1 MAETMNMKELFALLV
16 RRCRAVLL
24 TALIFAVLLG
34 GVQAFRTSRS
44 NSDESDVSA
53 EEQIASQYA
62 DLAALKQQLT
72 TTKAKVASLQ
82 EYVVQ
87 APLMEID
94 PYRVYTTTML
104 IGLTPAENAP
114 GVSASQEYSDA
125 ENAPGDSASQEYSD
139 GAVCAA
145 WLAGTDIQKLAAD
158 TSFAEIGN
166 LYLQDLFSAKPLSG
180 GVLSLRTYGTS
191 QERAE
196 ELADMLY
203 QGLHRQFS
211 GESSSMPTVN
221 AVLSS
226 ATLCETNT
234 EIADKQDK
242 IFKELTTAKES
253 LTTLTS
259 KVQSQESAL
268 PHDDETPSPVKSGVK
283 YAVLGFAVGIILA
296 CLWILVK
303 AMFSGRIETAGQ
315 LETMG
320 DAPYWGTLAVAKRKS
335 DRWADAILGETL
347 WADRNAAAA
356 HLADRVAAC
365 DSASAGIAIISSLSD
380 QPEELDDFV
389 AALKDRDYS
398 VSVIMN
404 VASDPAAFACL
415 KKNGL
420 ILLAER
426 RGMTRMERLKAV
438 NKLMHS
444 FSRKANGTF
453 FF

>member
-53 EEQIASQYA
+53 EEKIASQYA

-82 EYVVQ
+82 EYTTH

-114 GVSASQEYSDA
+114 G
-125 ENAPGDSASQEYSD
+125 GSASQEYSD

-211 GESSSMPTVN
+211 GESSSTPTVN

-268 PHDDETPSPVKSGVK
+268 PHGDETPSPVKSGVK

-315 LETMG
+315 LEAMG
-320 DAPYWGTLAVAKRKS
+320 GAPYWGTLAVAKRKS

-438 NKLMHS
+438 HTLMHS

>member
-53 EEQIASQYA
+53 EEKIASQYA

-114 GVSASQEYSDA
+114 VA
-125 ENAPGDSASQEYSD
+125 SASQEYSD

-211 GESSSMPTVN
+211 GESSSIPTVN

-259 KVQSQESAL
+259 KVQSQELAL

-303 AMFSGRIETAGQ
+303 AVFSGRIETAGQ
-315 LETMG
+315 LEAMG
-320 DAPYWGTLAVAKRKS
+320 GAPYWGTLAVAKRKS
-335 DRWADAILGETL
+335 DRWADAILEETL
-347 WADRNAAAA
+347 WADRQAAAA

-438 NKLMHS
+438 HTLMHS

>member
-82 EYVVQ
+82 EYTTH

-114 GVSASQEYSDA
+114 GA
-125 ENAPGDSASQEYSD
+125 SASQEYSD

-211 GESSSMPTVN
+211 GESSSIPTVN

-303 AMFSGRIETAGQ
+303 ALFSGRIETAGQ
-315 LETMG
+315 LEAMSG
-320 DAPYWGTLAVAKRKS
+320 APYWGTLAVAKRKS
-335 DRWADAILGETL
+335 DRWADSILGETL
-347 WADRNAAAA
+347 WADRKAAAA

-365 DSASAGIAIISSLSD
+365 DSASAGITIISSLSD

-389 AALKDRDYS
+389 AALRDRDYS

-404 VASDPAAFACL
+404 VATDPTAFACL
-415 KKNGL
+415 KKEGL

-438 NKLMHS
+438 DKLMHS

>member
-114 GVSASQEYSDA
+114 VA
-125 ENAPGDSASQEYSD
+125 SASQEYSD

-211 GESSSMPTVN
+211 GESSSIPTVN

-259 KVQSQESAL
+259 KVQSQELAL

-303 AMFSGRIETAGQ
+303 AVFSGRIETAGQ

-320 DAPYWGTLAVAKRKS
+320 GAPYWGTLAVAKRKS
-335 DRWADAILGETL
+335 DRWADAILEETL
-347 WADRNAAAA
+347 WADRQAAAA
-356 HLADRVAAC
+356 HLVDRVAAC

-380 QPEELDDFV
+380 QAEELDDFV

-438 NKLMHS
+438 HTLMHS
-444 FSRKANGTF
+444 LSRKANGTF

>member
-1 MAETMNMKELFALLV
+1 M
-16 RRCRAVLL
+16 
-24 TALIFAVLLG
+24 
-34 GVQAFRTSRS
+34 
-44 NSDESDVSA
+44 
-53 EEQIASQYA
+53 
-62 DLAALKQQLT
+62 
-72 TTKAKVASLQ
+72 
-82 EYVVQ
+82 
-87 APLMEID
+87 
-94 PYRVYTTTML
+94 
-104 IGLTPAENAP
+104 
-114 GVSASQEYSDA
+114 
-125 ENAPGDSASQEYSD
+125 
-139 GAVCAA
+139 
-145 WLAGTDIQKLAAD
+145 
-158 TSFAEIGN
+158 
-166 LYLQDLFSAKPLSG
+166 
-180 GVLSLRTYGTS
+180 
-191 QERAE
+191 
-196 ELADMLY
+196 
-203 QGLHRQFS
+203 
-211 GESSSMPTVN
+211 
-221 AVLSS
+221 
-226 ATLCETNT
+226 
-234 EIADKQDK
+234 
-242 IFKELTTAKES
+242 
-253 LTTLTS
+253 
-259 KVQSQESAL
+259 QSQESAL
-268 PHDDETPSPVKSGVK
+268 PHGDETPSPVKSGVK

-320 DAPYWGTLAVAKRKS
+320 GAPYWGTLAVAKRKS

>member
-62 DLAALKQQLT
+62 DLAALKQQMT

-114 GVSASQEYSDA
+114 GA
-125 ENAPGDSASQEYSD
+125 SASQEYSD

-268 PHDDETPSPVKSGVK
+268 PPHDDETPSPVKSGVK

-320 DAPYWGTLAVAKRKS
+320 GAPYWGTLAVAKRKS

-438 NKLMHS
+438 DKLMHS

>member
-53 EEQIASQYA
+53 EEKIASQYA

-82 EYVVQ
+82 EYTTH

-114 GVSASQEYSDA
+114 G
-125 ENAPGDSASQEYSD
+125 GSASQEYSD

-211 GESSSMPTVN
+211 GESSSTPTVN

-234 EIADKQDK
+234 EIADKQDR

-268 PHDDETPSPVKSGVK
+268 PHGDETPSPVKSGVK

-315 LETMG
+315 LEAMG
-320 DAPYWGTLAVAKRKS
+320 GAPYWGTLAVAKRKS

-438 NKLMHS
+438 DKLMHS

>member
-114 GVSASQEYSDA
+114 VA
-125 ENAPGDSASQEYSD
+125 SASQEYSD

-166 LYLQDLFSAKPLSG
+166 LYLQDLFSAQPLSG

-438 NKLMHS
+438 DKLMHS

>member
-72 TTKAKVASLQ
+72 ATKAKVASLQ

-114 GVSASQEYSDA
+114 GA
-125 ENAPGDSASQEYSD
+125 SASQEYSD

-268 PHDDETPSPVKSGVK
+268 PHDDETPSPVKSRVK

-320 DAPYWGTLAVAKRKS
+320 GAPYWGTLAVAKRKS

-438 NKLMHS
+438 DKLMHS

>member
-62 DLAALKQQLT
+62 DLAALKQQMT

-114 GVSASQEYSDA
+114 GA
-125 ENAPGDSASQEYSD
+125 SASQEYSD

-211 GESSSMPTVN
+211 GESSSTPTVN

-253 LTTLTS
+253 LTTLIS

-268 PHDDETPSPVKSGVK
+268 PHGDETPSPVKSGVK

-320 DAPYWGTLAVAKRKS
+320 GAPYWGTLAVAKRKS

-438 NKLMHS
+438 DKLMHS

>member
-114 GVSASQEYSDA
+114 VA
-125 ENAPGDSASQEYSD
+125 SASQEYSD

-253 LTTLTS
+253 LTTLIS

-320 DAPYWGTLAVAKRKS
+320 GAPYWGTLAVAKRKS

-347 WADRNAAAA
+347 WADRNTAAA

-438 NKLMHS
+438 DKLMHS

>member
-53 EEQIASQYA
+53 EEKIASQYA

-82 EYVVQ
+82 EYTTH

-114 GVSASQEYSDA
+114 VA
-125 ENAPGDSASQEYSD
+125 SASQEYSD

-211 GESSSMPTVN
+211 GESSSTPTVN
-221 AVLSS
+221 TVLSS

-268 PHDDETPSPVKSGVK
+268 PHGDETPSPVKSGVK

-320 DAPYWGTLAVAKRKS
+320 GAPYWGTLAVAKRKS

-438 NKLMHS
+438 DKLMHS

>member
-114 GVSASQEYSDA
+114 VA
-125 ENAPGDSASQEYSD
+125 SASQEYSD

-191 QERAE
+191 RERAE

-211 GESSSMPTVN
+211 GESSSIPTVN

-259 KVQSQESAL
+259 KVQSQELAL

-303 AMFSGRIETAGQ
+303 AVFSGRIETAGQ

-320 DAPYWGTLAVAKRKS
+320 GAPYWGTLAVAKRKS

-404 VASDPAAFACL
+404 AASDPAAFACL
-415 KKNGL
+415 KKDGL

-426 RGMTRMERLKAV
+426 RSMTRMERLKAV
-438 NKLMHS
+438 HTLMHS

>member
-114 GVSASQEYSDA
+114 GA
-125 ENAPGDSASQEYSD
+125 SASQEYSD

-268 PHDDETPSPVKSGVK
+268 PHGDETPSPVKSGVK

-320 DAPYWGTLAVAKRKS
+320 GAPYWGTLAVAKRKS

-438 NKLMHS
+438 DKLMHS

-453 FF
+453 FC

>member
-53 EEQIASQYA
+53 EEKIASQYA

-82 EYVVQ
+82 EYTTH

-114 GVSASQEYSDA
+114 G
-125 ENAPGDSASQEYSD
+125 GSASQEYSD

-211 GESSSMPTVN
+211 GESSSTPTVN

-259 KVQSQESAL
+259 KVQSQELAL

-303 AMFSGRIETAGQ
+303 AVFSGRIETAGQ
-315 LETMG
+315 LEAMG
-320 DAPYWGTLAVAKRKS
+320 GAPYWGTLAVAKRKS
-335 DRWADAILGETL
+335 DRWADAILEETL
-347 WADRNAAAA
+347 WADRQAAAA
-356 HLADRVAAC
+356 HLADRVATC

-380 QPEELDDFV
+380 QAEELDDFV

-438 NKLMHS
+438 HTLMHS

>member
-114 GVSASQEYSDA
+114 VA
-125 ENAPGDSASQEYSD
+125 SASQEYSD

-211 GESSSMPTVN
+211 GESSSIPTVN
-221 AVLSS
+221 VVLSS

-259 KVQSQESAL
+259 KVQSQELAL

-303 AMFSGRIETAGQ
+303 AVFSGRIETAGQ
-315 LETMG
+315 LEAMG
-320 DAPYWGTLAVAKRKS
+320 GAPYWGTLAVAKRKS
-335 DRWADAILGETL
+335 DRWADAILEETL
-347 WADRNAAAA
+347 WADRQAAAA

-438 NKLMHS
+438 HTLMHS

>member
-62 DLAALKQQLT
+62 DLAALKQQMT

-114 GVSASQEYSDA
+114 GA
-125 ENAPGDSASQEYSD
+125 SASQEYSD

-253 LTTLTS
+253 LTTLIS
-259 KVQSQESAL
+259 KVQSQELAL

-320 DAPYWGTLAVAKRKS
+320 GAPYWGTLAVAKRKS

-438 NKLMHS
+438 DKLMHS

>member
-53 EEQIASQYA
+53 EEKIASQYA
-62 DLAALKQQLT
+62 DLTALKQQLT

-82 EYVVQ
+82 EYTTH

-114 GVSASQEYSDA
+114 G
-125 ENAPGDSASQEYSD
+125 GSASQEYSD

-211 GESSSMPTVN
+211 GESSSTPTVN

-268 PHDDETPSPVKSGVK
+268 PHGDETPSPVKSGVK

-315 LETMG
+315 LEAMG
-320 DAPYWGTLAVAKRKS
+320 GAPYWGTLAVAKRKS

-438 NKLMHS
+438 DKLMHS

>member
-53 EEQIASQYA
+53 EEKIASQYA

-114 GVSASQEYSDA
+114 VA
-125 ENAPGDSASQEYSD
+125 SASQEYSD

-211 GESSSMPTVN
+211 GESSSIPTVN

-259 KVQSQESAL
+259 KVQSQELAL

-303 AMFSGRIETAGQ
+303 AVFSGRIETAGQ

-320 DAPYWGTLAVAKRKS
+320 GAPYWGTLAVAKRKS

-438 NKLMHS
+438 HTLMHS

>member
-53 EEQIASQYA
+53 EEKIASQYA

-82 EYVVQ
+82 EYTTH

-114 GVSASQEYSDA
+114 VA
-125 ENAPGDSASQEYSD
+125 SASQEYSD

-211 GESSSMPTVN
+211 GESSSTPTVN
-221 AVLSS
+221 TVLSS

-268 PHDDETPSPVKSGVK
+268 PHGDETPSPVKSGVK

-303 AMFSGRIETAGQ
+303 AMFSGRIETAEQ

-320 DAPYWGTLAVAKRKS
+320 GAPYWGTLAVAKRKS

-365 DSASAGIAIISSLSD
+365 DSASAGITIISSLSD

-438 NKLMHS
+438 DKLMHS

>member
-53 EEQIASQYA
+53 EEKIASQYA

-82 EYVVQ
+82 EYTTH

-114 GVSASQEYSDA
+114 GA
-125 ENAPGDSASQEYSD
+125 SASQEYSD

-211 GESSSMPTVN
+211 GESSSTPTVN

-242 IFKELTTAKES
+242 IFKELTTTKES

-268 PHDDETPSPVKSGVK
+268 PHGDETPSPVKSGVK

-303 AMFSGRIETAGQ
+303 ALFSGRIETAGQ
-315 LETMG
+315 LEAMSG
-320 DAPYWGTLAVAKRKS
+320 APYWGTLAVAKRKS
-335 DRWADAILGETL
+335 DRWVDAILGETL
-347 WADRNAAAA
+347 WADRKAAAA

-380 QPEELDDFV
+380 QPEELDDLV

-438 NKLMHS
+438 DKLMHS

>member
-44 NSDESDVSA
+44 NSDENDVSA
-53 EEQIASQYA
+53 EEKIASQYA

-82 EYVVQ
+82 EYTTH

-114 GVSASQEYSDA
+114 GA
-125 ENAPGDSASQEYSD
+125 SASQEYSD

-211 GESSSMPTVN
+211 GESSSIPTVN

-268 PHDDETPSPVKSGVK
+268 PHGDETPSPVKSGVK

-315 LETMG
+315 LEAMG
-320 DAPYWGTLAVAKRKS
+320 GAPYWGTLAVAKRKS

-404 VASDPAAFACL
+404 VASDPAAFAYL

-438 NKLMHS
+438 DKLMHS

>member
-53 EEQIASQYA
+53 EEKIASQYA

-82 EYVVQ
+82 EYTTH

-114 GVSASQEYSDA
+114 GA
-125 ENAPGDSASQEYSD
+125 SASQEYSD

-211 GESSSMPTVN
+211 GESSSTPTVN

-268 PHDDETPSPVKSGVK
+268 PHGDETPSPVKSGVK

-303 AMFSGRIETAGQ
+303 ALFSGRIETAGQ
-315 LETMG
+315 LEAMSG
-320 DAPYWGTLAVAKRKS
+320 APYWGTLAVAKRKS

-347 WADRNAAAA
+347 WADRKAAAA

-365 DSASAGIAIISSLSD
+365 DSASAGITIISSLSD
-380 QPEELDDFV
+380 QPEELDDLV

-438 NKLMHS
+438 DKLMHS

>member
-34 GVQAFRTSRS
+34 GVQAFRASRS

-53 EEQIASQYA
+53 EEKIASQYA

-114 GVSASQEYSDA
+114 VA
-125 ENAPGDSASQEYSD
+125 SASQEYSD

-158 TSFAEIGN
+158 TSFVEIGN

-191 QERAE
+191 RERAE

-211 GESSSMPTVN
+211 GESSSIPTVN

-259 KVQSQESAL
+259 KVQSQELAL

-320 DAPYWGTLAVAKRKS
+320 GAPYWGTLAVAKRKS

-438 NKLMHS
+438 HTLMHS

>member
-82 EYVVQ
+82 EYTTH

-268 PHDDETPSPVKSGVK
+268 PHGDETPSPVKSGVK

-320 DAPYWGTLAVAKRKS
+320 GAPYWGTLAVAKRKS

-438 NKLMHS
+438 DKLMHS

>member
-62 DLAALKQQLT
+62 DLAALKQQMT

-114 GVSASQEYSDA
+114 GA
-125 ENAPGDSASQEYSD
+125 SASQEYSD

-211 GESSSMPTVN
+211 GESSSTPTVN

-268 PHDDETPSPVKSGVK
+268 PHGDETPSPVKSGVK

-320 DAPYWGTLAVAKRKS
+320 GAPYWGTLAVAKRKS

-438 NKLMHS
+438 DKLMHS

>member
-82 EYVVQ
+82 EYTTH

-114 GVSASQEYSDA
+114 GA
-125 ENAPGDSASQEYSD
+125 SASQEYSD

-211 GESSSMPTVN
+211 GESSSIPTVN

-268 PHDDETPSPVKSGVK
+268 PHGDETPSPVKSGVK

-320 DAPYWGTLAVAKRKS
+320 GAPYWGTLAVAKRKS

-438 NKLMHS
+438 DKLMHS

>member
-53 EEQIASQYA
+53 EEKIASQYA

-114 GVSASQEYSDA
+114 VA
-125 ENAPGDSASQEYSD
+125 SASQEYSD

-203 QGLHRQFS
+203 QGLNRQFS
-211 GESSSMPTVN
+211 GENSSTPTVN

-259 KVQSQESAL
+259 KVQSQELAL

-320 DAPYWGTLAVAKRKS
+320 GAPYWGTLAVAKRKS

-438 NKLMHS
+438 HTLMHS

>member
-53 EEQIASQYA
+53 EEKIASQYA

-82 EYVVQ
+82 EYTTH

-114 GVSASQEYSDA
+114 GA
-125 ENAPGDSASQEYSD
+125 SASQEYSD

-268 PHDDETPSPVKSGVK
+268 PHGDETPSPVKSGVK

-315 LETMG
+315 LEAMG
-320 DAPYWGTLAVAKRKS
+320 GAPYWGTLAVAKRKS

-415 KKNGL
+415 KKDGL

-438 NKLMHS
+438 DKLMHS

>member
-114 GVSASQEYSDA
+114 VA
-125 ENAPGDSASQEYSD
+125 SASQEYSD

-191 QERAE
+191 RERAE

-211 GESSSMPTVN
+211 GESSSIPTVN

-259 KVQSQESAL
+259 KVQSQELAL

-303 AMFSGRIETAGQ
+303 AVFSGRIETAGQ

-320 DAPYWGTLAVAKRKS
+320 GAPYWGTLAVAKRKS

-438 NKLMHS
+438 HTLMHS

>member
-53 EEQIASQYA
+53 EEKIASQYA

-82 EYVVQ
+82 EYTTH

-114 GVSASQEYSDA
+114 GA
-125 ENAPGDSASQEYSD
+125 SASQEYSD

-253 LTTLTS
+253 LTALTS

-268 PHDDETPSPVKSGVK
+268 PHGDETPSPVKSGVK

-315 LETMG
+315 LEAMG
-320 DAPYWGTLAVAKRKS
+320 GAPYWGTLAVAKRKS

-404 VASDPAAFACL
+404 VATDPAAFACL

-438 NKLMHS
+438 DKLMHS

>member
-62 DLAALKQQLT
+62 DLAALKQQMT

-114 GVSASQEYSDA
+114 GA
-125 ENAPGDSASQEYSD
+125 SASQEYSD

-242 IFKELTTAKES
+242 ICKELTTAKES

-320 DAPYWGTLAVAKRKS
+320 GAPYWGTLAVAKRKS

-438 NKLMHS
+438 DKLMHS

>member
-82 EYVVQ
+82 EYTTH

-114 GVSASQEYSDA
+114 GA
-125 ENAPGDSASQEYSD
+125 SASQEYSD

-211 GESSSMPTVN
+211 GESSSTPTVN

-268 PHDDETPSPVKSGVK
+268 PHGDETPSPVKSGVK

-303 AMFSGRIETAGQ
+303 ALFSGRIETAGQ
-315 LETMG
+315 LEAMSG
-320 DAPYWGTLAVAKRKS
+320 APYWGTLAVAKRKS
-335 DRWADAILGETL
+335 DRWADSILGETL
-347 WADRNAAAA
+347 WADRKAAAA

-365 DSASAGIAIISSLSD
+365 DSASAGITIISSLSD

-389 AALKDRDYS
+389 AALRDRDYS

-404 VASDPAAFACL
+404 VATDPTAFACL
-415 KKNGL
+415 KKEGL

-438 NKLMHS
+438 DKLMHS

>member
-53 EEQIASQYA
+53 EEKIASQYA

-114 GVSASQEYSDA
+114 VA
-125 ENAPGDSASQEYSD
+125 SASQEYSD

-211 GESSSMPTVN
+211 GENSSIPTVN

-259 KVQSQESAL
+259 KVQSQELAL

-320 DAPYWGTLAVAKRKS
+320 GAPYWGTLAVAKRKS

-380 QPEELDDFV
+380 QAEELDDFV

-415 KKNGL
+415 KKDGL

-438 NKLMHS
+438 HTLMHS

>member
-53 EEQIASQYA
+53 EEKIASQYA

-82 EYVVQ
+82 EYTTH

-114 GVSASQEYSDA
+114 GA
-125 ENAPGDSASQEYSD
+125 SASQEYSD

-211 GESSSMPTVN
+211 GESSSTPTVN

-234 EIADKQDK
+234 EIADRQDK

-268 PHDDETPSPVKSGVK
+268 PHGDETPSPVKSGVK

-320 DAPYWGTLAVAKRKS
+320 GAPYWGTLAVAKRKS

-415 KKNGL
+415 KKDGL

-438 NKLMHS
+438 DKLMHS

>member
-62 DLAALKQQLT
+62 DLAALKQQMT

-114 GVSASQEYSDA
+114 GA
-125 ENAPGDSASQEYSD
+125 SASQEYSD

-211 GESSSMPTVN
+211 GESSSTPTVN

-320 DAPYWGTLAVAKRKS
+320 GAPYWGTLAVAKRKS

>member
-53 EEQIASQYA
+53 EEKIASQYA

-82 EYVVQ
+82 EYTTH

-114 GVSASQEYSDA
+114 GA
-125 ENAPGDSASQEYSD
+125 SASQEYSD

-211 GESSSMPTVN
+211 GESSSTPTVN

-268 PHDDETPSPVKSGVK
+268 PHGDETPSPVKSGVK

-315 LETMG
+315 LEAMG
-320 DAPYWGTLAVAKRKS
+320 GAPYWGTLAVAKRKS

-415 KKNGL
+415 KKDGL

-438 NKLMHS
+438 DKLMHS

>member
-72 TTKAKVASLQ
+72 ATKAKVASLQ

-114 GVSASQEYSDA
+114 GA
-125 ENAPGDSASQEYSD
+125 SASQEYSD

-268 PHDDETPSPVKSGVK
+268 PHGDETPSPVKSGVK

-320 DAPYWGTLAVAKRKS
+320 GAPYWGTLAEAKRKS

-438 NKLMHS
+438 DKLMHS

>member
-1 MAETMNMKELFALLV
+1 MAETMNMKELFALLI

-114 GVSASQEYSDA
+114 VA
-125 ENAPGDSASQEYSD
+125 SASQEYSD

-211 GESSSMPTVN
+211 GESSSIPTVN

-259 KVQSQESAL
+259 KVQSQELAL

-303 AMFSGRIETAGQ
+303 AVFSGRIETAGQ

-320 DAPYWGTLAVAKRKS
+320 GAPYWGTLAVAKRKS
-335 DRWADAILGETL
+335 DRWADAILEETL
-347 WADRNAAAA
+347 WADRQAAAA
-356 HLADRVAAC
+356 HLVDRVAAC

-380 QPEELDDFV
+380 QAEELDDFV

-438 NKLMHS
+438 HTLMHS